1 MRKLARL
8 VVTWALVCA
17 GGCSGAR
24 SVWNHEWCDVGPEP
38 RLRAEV
44 VRAGVELSED
54 AAGELHVSFEALLD
68 ARAVVAESYFNV
80 NVWDEVSGSRD
91 KLKKQPLC
99 PGGCPAPEPDGR
111 VRVKGR
117 VRRQLRDPAVKTKYE
132 ATVDLW
138 TGSDE
143 LVCFLTRFDVG
154 LGGPAKLPGR
164 RNTKDEL

>member
-1 MRKLARL
+1 MGFLTLLGCSAFL
-8 VVTWALVCA
+8 TLH
-17 GGCSGAR
+17 GCSGAR

-38 RLRAEV
+38 RVRAQV
-44 VRAGVELSED
+44 VRAGVELSE
-54 AAGELHVSFEALLD
+54 
-68 ARAVVAESYFNV
+68 
-80 NVWDEVSGSRD
+80 D

-117 VRRQLRDPAVKTKYE
+117 VRRQLRDPAAKTKYE
-132 ATVDLW
+132 ATVSLW

-154 LGGPAKLPGR
+154 LGGPVELPGR
-164 RNTKDEL
+164 HKTKDEL